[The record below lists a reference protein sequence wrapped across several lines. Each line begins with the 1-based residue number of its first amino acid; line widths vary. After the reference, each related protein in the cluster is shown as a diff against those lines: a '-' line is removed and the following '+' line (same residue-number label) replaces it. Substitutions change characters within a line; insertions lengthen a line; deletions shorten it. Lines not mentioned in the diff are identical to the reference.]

1 VVFLLLKQ
9 LKTNKMRVTVSGNLG
24 ADVASVGANG
34 TIAANAVTVQGDFGI
49 ITTGAL
55 TTAADVWVTPAT
67 VTNAAVKSTSTIV
80 LSINS
85 MTGTAGTNGAPVA
98 VVSAKV
104 DGSFTL
110 SYGNVGTNALS
121 GAFSISYR
129 VLNA

>member
-1 VVFLLLKQ
+1 
-9 LKTNKMRVTVSGNLG
+9 MRVTVSGNLG

-34 TIAANAVTVQGDFGI
+34 TISANAVTTEGDFGI

-55 TTAADVWVTPAT
+55 TTAADTWATAAT
-67 VTNAAVKSTSTIV
+67 VTNARVKSTSTIV

-85 MTGTAGTNGAPVA
+85 MTGTVGTNGVPA
-98 VVSAKV
+98 VLVSAKT

-110 SYGNVGTNALS
+110 QYGNVGTNALS

-129 VLNA
+129 ILNA

>member
-1 VVFLLLKQ
+1 
-9 LKTNKMRVTVSGNLG
+9 MRVTVSGNLG

-34 TIAANAVTVQGDFGI
+34 TISANAVTTEGDFGI

-55 TTAADVWVTPAT
+55 TTAADTWATAAT
-67 VTNAAVKSTSTIV
+67 VTNGRVKSTSTIV

-85 MTGTAGTNGAPVA
+85 MTGTVGTNGVPA
-98 VVSAKV
+98 VLVSAKT

-110 SYGNVGTNALS
+110 QYGNVGTNALS

-129 VLNA
+129 ILNA